1 MTPVA
6 SRRVVIFDL
15 DDTLILEA
23 EVTRAAAR
31 AAAALAHE
39 RAGVDAARFAD
50 AAAAAAERHWKE
62 APGYAADGEAHGIWW
77 GEALW
82 GDFAG
87 EDEVSRAMRA
97 FLPGFRES
105 VWRDALASAG
115 GKTAVD
121 GAGRRDAAL
130 VAELQRAYVG
140 ARRSREIIDPAAE
153 SVLADLARDHRL
165 ALLTNGA
172 ADVQHEK
179 LSRTTLARYFEA
191 IVISG
196 EAGVGKPDP
205 RVFAIVL
212 ERLGVEADAAT
223 MVGDSL
229 VRDVG
234 GAQRAGLRAIWLDRE
249 SAHSAGPVP
258 DARIRRLSDLRA
270 SLDALE
276 RRPASPRATS

>member
-1 MTPVA
+1 VSTAP
-6 SRRVVIFDL
+6 RRAVIFDL

-23 EVTRAAAR
+23 EVTLAAGR

-50 AAAAAAERHWKE
+50 AAVAAAERLWKD

-105 VWRDALASAG
+105 VWRDALASAADT
-115 GKTAVD
+115 TAVD
-121 GAGRRDAAL
+121 GAAL
-130 VAELQRAYVG
+130 AAELQRAYVS
-140 ARRSREIIDPAAE
+140 ARRSREIVDPAAE
-153 SVLADLARDHRL
+153 AVLADLARDHRL

-172 ADVQHEK
+172 ADVQREK

-212 ERLGVEADAAT
+212 ERLGLEADAAT

-229 VRDVG
+229 VRDVA
-234 GAQRAGLRAIWLDRE
+234 GAHRAGLRAIWLDRE
-249 SAHSAGPVP
+249 SAHTAGPVP
-258 DARIRRLSDLRA
+258 DATIRRLSDLRA
-270 SLDALE
+270 ALDALE
-276 RRPASPRATS
+276 RRLAYPRATS

>member
-23 EVTRAAAR
+23 EVTLAAAR

-140 ARRSREIIDPAAE
+140 ARRSREI
-153 SVLADLARDHRL
+153 
-165 ALLTNGA
+165 
-172 ADVQHEK
+172 QHEK

-249 SAHSAGPVP
+249 STHSAGPVP